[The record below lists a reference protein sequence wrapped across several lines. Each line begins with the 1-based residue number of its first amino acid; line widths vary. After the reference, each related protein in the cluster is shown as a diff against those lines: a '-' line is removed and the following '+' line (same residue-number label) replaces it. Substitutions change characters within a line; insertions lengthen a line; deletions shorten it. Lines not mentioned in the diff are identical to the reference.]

1 MTGWALLFLIL
12 LEVKHF
18 LFDFVFQTP
27 YQIRNKGTYGHPGGL
42 LHSGLHVAGT
52 AAALAVVSP
61 PAGLF
66 AAILVGEFVVHY
78 HVDWG
83 KEQIMRRHGT
93 TGDAFF
99 WRLTGFDQ
107 LLHQITYVAIAYVAI
122 NQAA

>member
-107 LLHQITYVAIAYVAI
+107 LLHQITYVAIAYAAI